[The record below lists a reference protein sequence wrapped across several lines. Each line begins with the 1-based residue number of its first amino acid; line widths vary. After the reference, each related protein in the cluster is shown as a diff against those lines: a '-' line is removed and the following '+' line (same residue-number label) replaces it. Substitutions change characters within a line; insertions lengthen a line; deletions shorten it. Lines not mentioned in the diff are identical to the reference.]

1 MEGGA
6 GKGCPLI
13 QRPLFLLP
21 ASSICPLVQPLFPWS
36 LRPGRTRPLPTHKLP
51 GQLGQGLFFHAGYIA
66 TRLL

>member
-21 ASSICPLVQPLFPWS
+21 ASSICPLGNQTAFPLEPA
-36 LRPGRTRPLPTHKLP
+36 
-51 GQLGQGLFFHAGYIA
+51 AGPHPPV
-66 TRLL
+66 TNT